1 MSNKTKKPKK
11 TGNIQ
16 QKRLPPPITPA
27 NHLSKEDHITSI
39 ADRLSDHV
47 IQRISGN
54 TLLSKEDKYEAK
66 LTTLFFLIGD
76 LKSET
81 PTENLKKEIE
91 TMFEA
96 LSLTIDSATF
106 EFIPPNDT
114 TQENKKESK

>member
-1 MSNKTKKPKK
+1 MPKNRTKK

-39 ADRLSDHV
+39 ADRLSNH
-47 IQRISGN
+47 INQQISDK
-54 TLLSKEDKYEAK
+54 TLLTKEDKYEAK
-66 LTTLFFLIGD
+66 LKTLFLLIGD
-76 LKSET
+76 LRSET

-91 TMFEA
+91 AMFEA
-96 LSLTIDSATF
+96 LSLTIDSTTF
-106 EFIPPNDT
+106 EFFPPNDT